1 MDKVPVVED
10 KAFTLYLEEYNNL
23 LFIHCDVYKWLK
35 STRKKMEI
43 HLDFLLKKY
52 NPHAVLLVSG
62 LLMLIIAQI
71 LNYNLTKSI
80 P

>member
-43 HLDFLLKKY
+43 HLEKTHSSKLGFFLKK
-52 NPHAVLLVSG
+52 VIKFVS
-62 LLMLIIAQI
+62 Q
-71 LNYNLTKSI
+71 TTQV
-80 P
+80 